1 MITQWIAGFILLII
15 KLGVALLALLL
26 GAAYLVLAE
35 RKLLARMQIRIGPN
49 RAGPFGLLQPIADL
63 IKMMTKEDVIPRGA
77 DRVIFRYAPAVAAA
91 TAMLIFAVVP
101 FGDSLTL
108 WGNRIPLVIT
118 DLNVGLLAVL
128 GLSSLGVYGVALGG
142 WASNSKYSLLGAIRG
157 VSQMI
162 SYELSLGLSLV
173 PVVMMAG
180 SFSLVDIVAAQ
191 TSTPFIFVQPVS
203 FAIFF
208 VSAMAEIKRIPFDLP
223 EAENEL
229 IAGYHTEYSGLR
241 FGLFFLGEYVTLVT
255 LGALTAVFFLGGW
268 HGPFFPGI
276 IWLLV
281 KIAAVAFGM
290 IWVRGTLPR
299 FRSDQLMDMGWK
311 FLTPLA
317 LVNIVVTGAALL
329 ILRKLV
335 MKNQK
340 LPLFQS
346 IFEGAYGLVD
356 RICHD
361 VKASVPK
368 AHHRALSG
376 VQAPAS
382 GAHARN
388 HHPDA

>member
-1 MITQWIAGFILLII
+1 MIIHWLAGFVLLII
-15 KLGVALLALLL
+15 KLGIVLVALLL

-63 IKMMTKEDVIPRGA
+63 IKMMTKEDVIPWGA

-173 PVVMMAG
+173 PVVMLAG

-191 TSTPFIFVQPVS
+191 KSTPFIFVQPVS
-203 FAIFF
+203 FVIFF

-276 IWLLV
+276 IWLLI

-329 ILRKLV
+329 MLTTK
-335 MKNQK
+335 
-340 LPLFQS
+340 
-346 IFEGAYGLVD
+346 
-356 RICHD
+356 
-361 VKASVPK
+361 
-368 AHHRALSG
+368 
-376 VQAPAS
+376 
-382 GAHARN
+382 
-388 HHPDA
+388 

>member
-1 MITQWIAGFILLII
+1 MITQWILGFILLVI
-15 KLGVALLALLL
+15 KLGAALLALLL
-26 GAAYLVLAE
+26 CAAYLVLAE
-35 RKLLARMQIRIGPN
+35 RKLLARMQIRFGPN
-49 RAGPFGLLQPIADL
+49 RAGPFGILQPIADL
-63 IKMMTKEDVIPRGA
+63 IKMMTKEDLIPREA

-157 VSQMI
+157 VAQMI

-173 PVVMMAG
+173 PIVMMAG

-191 TSTPFIFVQPVS
+191 KSTPFIFLQPVS

-276 IWLLV
+276 IWLIV
-281 KIAAVAFGM
+281 KIAAIAFGM

-299 FRSDQLMDMGWK
+299 FRSDQLMDLGWK

-329 ILRKLV
+329 LLT
-335 MKNQK
+335 
-340 LPLFQS
+340 
-346 IFEGAYGLVD
+346 
-356 RICHD
+356 
-361 VKASVPK
+361 
-368 AHHRALSG
+368 
-376 VQAPAS
+376 
-382 GAHARN
+382 AR
-388 HHPDA
+388 

>member
-1 MITQWIAGFILLII
+1 MLTHWILGFTLLVI

-101 FGDSLTL
+101 FGDSLIL

-157 VSQMI
+157 VAQMI

-191 TSTPFIFVQPVS
+191 TSYPFIFVQPVS

-208 VSAMAEIKRIPFDLP
+208 VSAMAEIKRIPFDMP

-276 IWLLV
+276 LWLLV
-281 KIAAVAFGM
+281 KIAVVAFLM
-290 IWVRGTLPR
+290 IWIRGTLPR

-329 ILRKLV
+329 MLNAK
-335 MKNQK
+335 
-340 LPLFQS
+340 
-346 IFEGAYGLVD
+346 
-356 RICHD
+356 
-361 VKASVPK
+361 
-368 AHHRALSG
+368 
-376 VQAPAS
+376 
-382 GAHARN
+382 
-388 HHPDA
+388 

>member
-1 MITQWIAGFILLII
+1 MLTHWILGFTLLVI

-101 FGDSLTL
+101 FGDSLIL

-157 VSQMI
+157 VAQMI

-191 TSTPFIFVQPVS
+191 TSYPFIFVQPVS

-208 VSAMAEIKRIPFDLP
+208 VSAMAEIKRIPFDMP

-276 IWLLV
+276 LWLLV
-281 KIAAVAFGM
+281 KIAVVAFLM

-329 ILRKLV
+329 MLNAK
-335 MKNQK
+335 
-340 LPLFQS
+340 
-346 IFEGAYGLVD
+346 
-356 RICHD
+356 
-361 VKASVPK
+361 
-368 AHHRALSG
+368 
-376 VQAPAS
+376 
-382 GAHARN
+382 
-388 HHPDA
+388 

>member
-1 MITQWIAGFILLII
+1 MFVITHWIAGFVLLII
-15 KLGVALLALLL
+15 KLGIVLVALLL

-63 IKMMTKEDVIPRGA
+63 IKMMTKEDLIPRGA

-157 VSQMI
+157 VAQMI

-329 ILRKLV
+329 ML
-335 MKNQK
+335 KN
-340 LPLFQS
+340 
-346 IFEGAYGLVD
+346 
-356 RICHD
+356 
-361 VKASVPK
+361 
-368 AHHRALSG
+368 
-376 VQAPAS
+376 
-382 GAHARN
+382 
-388 HHPDA
+388 